1 MSNNGLGSQKYGPV
15 AQLGERCPCKAEA
28 PGSNP
33 GGSIN
38 LLKEYFDKVLI
49 FSFFVQHLFCG
60 GIVCEGMIFFLR
72 LFVH

>member
-1 MSNNGLGSQKYGPV
+1 MSNNGLMFFKVGPG

-38 LLKEYFDKVLI
+38 LILNILI
-49 FSFFVQHLFCG
+49 KN
-60 GIVCEGMIFFLR
+60 
-72 LFVH
+72 

>member
-1 MSNNGLGSQKYGPV
+1 MSNNGLMFFKVGPV

-38 LLKEYFDKVLI
+38 LILNILIKNWYFHFLCST
-49 FSFFVQHLFCG
+49 FSVVELCVKG
-60 GIVCEGMIFFLR
+60 
-72 LFVH
+72 

>member
-1 MSNNGLGSQKYGPV
+1 MDLALYKYGPV

-38 LLKEYFDKVLI
+38 LTYE
-49 FSFFVQHLFCG
+49 
-60 GIVCEGMIFFLR
+60 
-72 LFVH
+72 